1 MARDHRVFLDAN
13 VLFSAAYKPKSRLPY
28 LWQLKDVELLSSAYA
43 IAEAQRNLSRS
54 RPEQKGELE
63 RLADSLTVLPFPSPM
78 ASLPKGVQLVE
89 KDRAIL
95 LAAIEAQA
103 THLLTG
109 DKDHFGKLLDK
120 KVAGVLI
127 ITPGEFLRV
136 MGGNR

>member
-1 MARDHRVFLDAN
+1 
-13 VLFSAAYKPKSRLPY
+13 
-28 LWQLKDVELLSSAYA
+28 
-43 IAEAQRNLSRS
+43 
-54 RPEQKGELE
+54 
-63 RLADSLTVLPFPSPM
+63 M

-109 DKDHFGKLLDK
+109 DKDHFGKLLGK

-127 ITPGEFLRV
+127 VTPGEFLRV
-136 MGGNR
+136 MSVNRY